1 VTPRSLQI
9 GAIADDLTGATDL
22 ASALVRAG
30 LRVAVSAGVPAVAGG
45 FGGSSPRAS
54 TAAGGFGGSSPR
66 ASTAA
71 ADGLDGL
78 DALVVALKIRSAG
91 ADEAVGSALSAADF
105 LLGAGAARLYF
116 KYSSTFDSGPRGN
129 IGPVADA
136 LADRTA
142 SDLAV
147 VCPAFPRLGRT
158 VYQGHLFVGTQLL
171 NRAGLGDH
179 PLTPHL
185 ESSVVAL
192 MAAQTRR
199 GVGLLPLPV
208 VREGPEAIAAGLATL
223 RAAGSGYAV
232 IDAVTDADL
241 VAVAAACVTHR
252 LLTGSAGIAFGLAAL
267 LGPAAGSRAG
277 RIWVPPGSGPA
288 AILSGSCSEAT
299 RRQVAAFAR
308 RGGAM
313 LRLDPDALS
322 SHMVADAVDWA
333 AARLRSEPVLIS
345 SLRADD
351 ERPADRPGAAAAM
364 EAALAGIARGIYDR
378 GFRRFV
384 VAGGETSGAVV
395 AALGAGVLEV
405 GPELS
410 AGVSWMAGG
419 EDRDLLLALKSG
431 NFGDDELLL
440 RAGQPG

>member
-1 VTPRSLQI
+1 MQI

-22 ASALVRAG
+22 ASTLARAG
-30 LRVAVSAGVPAVAGG
+30 LRVAVTAGVPQATPDG
-45 FGGSSPRAS
+45 FDA
-54 TAAGGFGGSSPR
+54 
-66 ASTAA
+66 
-71 ADGLDGL
+71 L
-78 DALVVALKIRSAG
+78 DALVVALKIRSA
-91 ADEAVGSALSAADF
+91 AVDDAVGAALDAADF
-105 LLGAGAARLYF
+105 LLEAAAARLYF

-136 LADRTA
+136 LADRA
-142 SDLAV
+142 GSELAV

-158 VYQGHLFVGTQLL
+158 VYQGHLFVGAQLL

-199 GVGLLPLPV
+199 GVGLLPLPI
-208 VREGPEAIAAGLATL
+208 VREGPEAIVAGLARLKSDGL
-223 RAAGSGYAV
+223 RYTV
-232 IDAVTDADL
+232 TDAVTDADL
-241 VAVAAACVTHR
+241 VAIAAAGATHR
-252 LLTGSAGIAFGLAAL
+252 LLTGSAGLAFGLAAL
-267 LGPAAGSRAG
+267 LGPGSGGTASNN
-277 RIWVPPGSGPA
+277 WAPPGSGA
-288 AILSGSCSEAT
+288 VAILSGSCSEAT

-308 RGGAM
+308 RGGAV

-322 SHMVADAVDWA
+322 AEAVAGAVDWA
-333 AARLRSEPVLIS
+333 AARLRREPVLIS

-351 ERPADRPGAAAAM
+351 DQPAAPPEAAAAM
-364 EAALAGIARGIYDR
+364 EAALAGIARGIYDC

-395 AALGAGVLEV
+395 AALGGGVLEV

-410 AGVSWMAGG
+410 PGVSWMAGG
-419 EDRDLLLALKSG
+419 SGRDLLLALKSG
-431 NFGDDELLL
+431 NFGDDELFV
-440 RAGQPG
+440 RAAERG

>member
-1 VTPRSLQI
+1 VTLGGLQI

-22 ASALVRAG
+22 ASALARAG
-30 LRVAVSAGVPAVAGG
+30 LRVAVSAGVPGAG
-45 FGGSSPRAS
+45 
-54 TAAGGFGGSSPR
+54 
-66 ASTAA
+66 
-71 ADGLDGL
+71 ADELDGL
-78 DALVVALKIRSAG
+78 DALVVALKIRSAPA
-91 ADEAVGSALSAADF
+91 ADAVGEALSAADF
-105 LLGAGAARLYF
+105 LLGAGAVRLYF

-136 LADRTA
+136 LAERTG
-142 SDLAV
+142 SELAV

-158 VYQGHLFVGTQLL
+158 VYQGHLFVGDQLL

-192 MAAQTRR
+192 MAAQTHR

-208 VREGPEAIAAGLATL
+208 VRDGPAAIVAGLAGL
-223 RAAGSGYAV
+223 RAEGLGYAV
-232 IDAVTDADL
+232 LDAVTDADL
-241 VAVAAACVTHR
+241 VAVAAACVADR
-252 LLTGSAGIAFGLAAL
+252 LLTGSAGIAFGLAAI
-267 LGPAAGSRAG
+267 LGPAGSGAERV
-277 RIWVPPGSGPA
+277 WVPPGSGPA
-288 AILSGSCSEAT
+288 AILSGSCSETT
-299 RRQVAAFAR
+299 RRQVSAFAR
-308 RGGAM
+308 RGGAV

-322 SHMVADAVDWA
+322 AHAVADAIDWA
-333 AARLRSEPVLIS
+333 SARLRREPVLIS
-345 SLRADD
+345 SLRADGG
-351 ERPADRPGAAAAM
+351 RPADRPGAAAAM
-364 EAALAGIARGIYDR
+364 EAALAMIARGIYDR

-419 EDRDLLLALKSG
+419 DGRDLLLALKSG
-431 NFGDDELLL
+431 NFGDDELLV
-440 RAGQPG
+440 RAAQPG